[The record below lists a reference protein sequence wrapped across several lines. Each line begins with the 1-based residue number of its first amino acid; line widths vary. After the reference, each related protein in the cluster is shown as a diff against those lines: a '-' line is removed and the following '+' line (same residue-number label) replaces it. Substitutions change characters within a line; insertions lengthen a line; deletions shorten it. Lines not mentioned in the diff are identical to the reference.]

1 MDSEGH
7 LATQQGCCHRIVTG
21 RAGQEIAIPAE
32 ALCSS
37 FESNSPNAMQLCRE
51 EELQS
56 PQNQRSSRM
65 RNIRRN
71 GSAAPHNNWSPTVNA
86 PRYCDP
92 MFNLRKRPTGI
103 FNVPVTDVG
112 LSS

>member
-1 MDSEGH
+1 MDSKGI
-7 LATQQGCCHRIVTG
+7 LRFNRAVAIASLQAAPG
-21 RAGQEIAIPAE
+21 RKSPYQPKRCAAV
-32 ALCSS
+32 LK
-37 FESNSPNAMQLCRE
+37 SNSSKAMQLCRE

-56 PQNQRSSRM
+56 PQNQRSSRI